1 MKHPI
6 YKDVAISTL
15 LSMSSSERKKKFK
28 EISMMPD
35 LDKDEV
41 SLLIRE
47 YMIAKGIVADGH
59 VLINVIG
66 DDWYNDI
73 SEKTFMSMR
82 LQDIMLPYKSA
93 WINLGDEFISYSIM
107 SKEKFIK
114 ELDAIS
120 TNTNRSSI
128 SPNLIT
134 INLNDY
140 LLNINTDSTIDEFI
154 NTNLI
159 YSNDKEDLEAVKKIK
174 KYLTKFLSIMLYI
187 SAFKADKKRVSEK
200 LIKSGKSKKGKVKKH
215 TINTIKLY
223 QIETNTKSKDGS
235 NGWTSNK
242 KWLVRGHWRRQYYR
256 ATGEHKPKW
265 IDPFWKGSGSEEVK
279 KIYEVK

>member
-1 MKHPI
+1 MRHPI
-6 YKDVAISTL
+6 YKDVSIATL
-15 LSMSSSERKKKFK
+15 LSMSAGERKKKFE

-35 LDKDEV
+35 LDMNEV
-41 SLLIRE
+41 SILIRE
-47 YMIAKGIVADGH
+47 YMVAKGIVADGH

-93 WINLGDEFISYSIM
+93 WINLGNEFISYSIM
-107 SKEKFIK
+107 SKEKFI
-114 ELDAIS
+114 EGLNAIS
-120 TNTNRSSI
+120 ANTDHESI
-128 SPNLIT
+128 SSNLIT
-134 INLNDY
+134 INLNGT
-140 LLNINTDSTIDEFI
+140 LLNINTDSTIDEFVS
-154 NTNLI
+154 TRLT
-159 YSNDKEDLEAVKKIK
+159 YDNDEDSLKSIKKIK
-174 KYLTKFLSIMLYI
+174 EYFTKFLSIMLYI
-187 SAFKADKKRVSEK
+187 SAFKNDKKRVNEK
-200 LIKSGKSKKGKVKKH
+200 LIKGDKNKKGKVKKH
-215 TINTIKLY
+215 IINTIKLY
-223 QIETNTKSKDGS
+223 QIETNGGGKDGG

-256 ATGEHKPKW
+256 TTGEHKPKW